1 MDSAPAAIAP
11 DQVKIALYFD
21 GGALTSL
28 DLALN
33 TDDPLI
39 VAASADAVLT
49 LLRTLNPAPEKKTY
63 EVRASTASAFAD
75 PTPSTYL
82 RLR

>member
-1 MDSAPAAIAP
+1 MDSTPAAIAP

-21 GGALTSL
+21 DGKLTSL

-33 TDDPLI
+33 ASDAPTI
-39 VAASADAVLT
+39 AASAEAVLT
-49 LLRTLNPAPEKKTY
+49 LLRALNPAPEKKTY
-63 EVRASTASAFAD
+63 EVRASTASAFTD
-75 PTPSTYL
+75 VTPSTYL